1 VPEENT
7 GLSFRRLIGTSMV
20 SKLFVDI
27 GSQIFN
33 PFLSLIAAGLGLG
46 VVELGRIVGLRNV
59 MGILAPL
66 SGALADRFGYR
77 LIIRVAL
84 LVSASGCLLVG
95 LSSSL
100 WMLGLAVLLMG
111 LGTSV
116 FVPNMQ
122 AFVSGHLPYNLRAR
136 GLGIIEY
143 SWALTGIVGLS
154 LIGLLIAATGWR
166 TPFFL
171 LAAGQVIMSLVF
183 GALPEDWHQKAAT
196 EAVLPKHK
204 HWGQRL
210 VSILVVSSNRRSTY
224 ATIAAATLSFF
235 AAMQMMIMHG
245 AWLAGRYGLDA
256 ATLGLVALVI
266 GCFDL
271 AGSVAV
277 SVFTDRIGKK
287 RSVMIGIAGSMAAY
301 LVVPFLDTG
310 LIQAVAIIALARM
323 FFEFNIVSHF
333 SLLSEQVPSQRGRVM
348 TISTALTML
357 GATLSGF
364 TGPWLYVNI
373 GLWALA
379 WSSAVAVAIAFVVV
393 AAFVKES

>member
-1 VPEENT
+1 MSKSRT

-33 PFLSLIAAGLGLG
+33 PFLSLIATGLGLG

-122 AFVSGHLPYNLRAR
+122 AFVSGHLPYKLRAR
-136 GLGIIEY
+136 GLGMIEY

-154 LIGLLIAATGWR
+154 LIGFLIAATGWR

-183 GALPEDWHQKAAT
+183 GALPEDRHQKAST
-196 EAVLPKHK
+196 E
-204 HWGQRL
+204 
-210 VSILVVSSNRRSTY
+210 
-224 ATIAAATLSFF
+224 
-235 AAMQMMIMHG
+235 
-245 AWLAGRYGLDA
+245 
-256 ATLGLVALVI
+256 
-266 GCFDL
+266 
-271 AGSVAV
+271 
-277 SVFTDRIGKK
+277 
-287 RSVMIGIAGSMAAY
+287 
-301 LVVPFLDTG
+301 
-310 LIQAVAIIALARM
+310 
-323 FFEFNIVSHF
+323 
-333 SLLSEQVPSQRGRVM
+333 QRGS
-348 TISTALTML
+348 IPNPAQPGCGS
-357 GATLSGF
+357 GA
-364 TGPWLYVNI
+364 PQNV
-373 GLWALA
+373 
-379 WSSAVAVAIAFVVV
+379 
-393 AAFVKES
+393 